1 MNKTKLISGFIIA
14 LTLLSG
20 CTGTTVTNNN
30 PTNNNGSTSTNNNN
44 STNNQPSNN
53 GSNSNIKVQATV
65 STLISNISSDVS
77 LKTINDLGLDGKGNL
92 YILDANRF
100 YKIKLS
106 DNTIKYIHPASKIDV
121 FTLPVFQFE
130 STSFLIDDKNLDTIG
145 LTVPLNDNA
154 LLKISLSPDGEEAR
168 NQINLSYNK
177 TSFGA
182 FTGIVKDSKGN
193 TFICDR
199 NAKIYKFSQNN
210 LSVFVGG
217 GDNGIT
223 TGKNDGNGKNATF
236 LSPEKIAIDKNDN
249 IYVADT
255 GNHSIR
261 KITPDAN
268 VTTIAGDGL
277 SGDIDSGNNQKAKFN
292 SPKGVAVDNEGNVY
306 VADTGN
312 NKIKRITPD
321 GTVTTIAG
329 SGSLGN
335 NDGINNS
342 ASFYEPSVIVS
353 DGNNTLYVGD
363 FINKKVR
370 KIEVR

>member
-1 MNKTKLISGFIIA
+1 MTKTKLISGFIIA

-20 CTGTTVTNNN
+20 CTGTTVTNNS
-30 PTNNNGSTSTNNNN
+30 PTNNNSSTSTNNNN
-44 STNNQPSNN
+44 NSQSNN
-53 GSNSNIKVQATV
+53 NSNVKLQATV
-65 STLISNISSDVS
+65 STLVSNISSDVS

-106 DNTIKYIHPASKIDV
+106 DNSIKYIHPASKIDV

-130 STSFLIDDKNLDTIG
+130 STSFLIDDKNLDTIA

-168 NQINLSYNK
+168 NQVNVAYNK
-177 TSFGA
+177 TIFGA

-199 NAKIYKFSQNN
+199 NSKIYKLSQNN
-210 LSVFVGG
+210 LSIFVGG

-223 TGKNDGNGKNATF
+223 TGKNDGNGKKATF

-255 GNHSIR
+255 GNNSIR

-277 SGDIDSGNNQKAKFN
+277 SGDMDSGNNQKAKFN
-292 SPKGVAVDNEGNVY
+292 SPKGVAVDNQGNIY

-312 NKIKRITPD
+312 SKIKRITPD

-329 SGSLGN
+329 SGNPSN
-335 NDGINNS
+335 NDGINNT

-370 KIEVR
+370 KIEIK